1 MKDSLISVGTS
12 PYFKE
17 EAEQNFMRFASVFK
31 ECQDIRRCGS
41 ASLDLANVACGRIDA
56 YVENHLKI
64 WDYAA
69 GTLLVREANGEV
81 YNYKGEKLFMEL
93 NGNIVAGNRN
103 IAKILIEKYFK

>member
-64 WDYAA
+64 
-69 GTLLVREANGEV
+69 
-81 YNYKGEKLFMEL
+81 
-93 NGNIVAGNRN
+93 
-103 IAKILIEKYFK
+103 

>member
-56 YVENHLKI
+56 YMENHLKI
-64 WDYAA
+64 WDYCRPEHC
-69 GTLLVREANGEV
+69 LYV
-81 YNYKGEKLFMEL
+81 KQMEKCIIIKVKSFSWS
-93 NGNIVAGNRN
+93 
-103 IAKILIEKYFK
+103 